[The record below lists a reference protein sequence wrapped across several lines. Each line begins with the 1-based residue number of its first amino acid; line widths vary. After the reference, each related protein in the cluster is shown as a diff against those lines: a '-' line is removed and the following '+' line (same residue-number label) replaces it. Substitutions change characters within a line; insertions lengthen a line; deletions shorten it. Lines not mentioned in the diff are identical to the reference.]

1 MASFCSKC
9 GAQLSPD
16 AQSCSACGTAV
27 AAPVAV
33 VAPAQPAAAPVQS
46 GGSALKIILI
56 ILAVVVGLGI
66 LGMGAVGFFAWRVA
80 HAIHVSGNGSD
91 VTIHTPGGSL
101 TANTSETYTS
111 GDLGTDIYPGAT
123 AAKGGMRMT
132 LPTGSMVT
140 AVYITGDSKDQVLA
154 FYKGRFG
161 SDASIYDSSD
171 GTVMTVNKGEQESVV
186 VTITKGTSEN
196 EGKTQVTIVHTTSK
210 KP

>member
-9 GAQLSPD
+9 GAELSPN
-16 AQSCSACGTAV
+16 AQSCTACG
-27 AAPVAV
+27 APVAV
-33 VAPAQPAAAPVQS
+33 PVLVAATSTPAAAPAQS

-101 TANTSETYTS
+101 SANTSETYTAA
-111 GDLGTDIYPGAT
+111 DLGTDIYPGAISG
-123 AAKGGMRMT
+123 KGSMRMT

-140 AVYITGDSKDQVLA
+140 AVYLTGDSKDQVLA
-154 FYKGRFG
+154 FYKEKFG
-161 SDASIYDSSD
+161 SEASIYDSSD
-171 GTVMTVNKGEQESVV
+171 GTVLTVNKGEQENVV
-186 VTITKGTSEN
+186 VTITKGASDN
-196 EGKTQVTIVHTTSK
+196 EGKTQIAIVHTTAK
-210 KP
+210 K

>member
-9 GAQLSPD
+9 GAELSPN
-16 AQSCSACGTAV
+16 AQSCNACGT
-27 AAPVAV
+27 PVAV
-33 VAPAQPAAAPVQS
+33 PVLVAAAATPAAAPAQS

-101 TANTSETYTS
+101 SANTSENYTAA
-111 GDLGTDIYPGAT
+111 DLGTDIYPGAISG
-123 AAKGGMRMT
+123 KGSMRMS
-132 LPTGSMVT
+132 LPTGSVVT
-140 AVYITGDSKDQVLA
+140 AVYLTGDTKDQVLA
-154 FYKGRFG
+154 FYKEKFG
-161 SDASIYDSSD
+161 SDASIFDSGD
-171 GTVMTVNKGEQESVV
+171 ATVMTVNKGEQETVM
-186 VTITKGTSEN
+186 VTITKGTSDN
-196 EGKTQVTIVHTTSK
+196 EGKTQVTIVHTTAK

>member
-9 GAQLSPD
+9 GAELSPN
-16 AQSCSACGTAV
+16 AQSCTACG
-27 AAPVAV
+27 APVAV
-33 VAPAQPAAAPVQS
+33 PVLVAATSTPAAAPAQS

-101 TANTSETYTS
+101 SANTSETYTAA
-111 GDLGTDIYPGAT
+111 DLGTDIYPGAISG
-123 AAKGGMRMT
+123 KGSMRMS

-140 AVYITGDSKDQVLA
+140 AIYLTGDTKDQVLA
-154 FYKGRFG
+154 FYKEKFG
-161 SDASIYDSSD
+161 SEASIYDSSD
-171 GTVMTVNKGEQESVV
+171 GTVLTVNKGEQENVV
-186 VTITKGTSEN
+186 VTITKGASDN
-196 EGKTQVTIVHTTSK
+196 EGKTQIAIVHTTAK
-210 KP
+210 K

>member
-1 MASFCSKC
+1 VAVPV
-9 GAQLSPD
+9 L
-16 AQSCSACGTAV
+16 V
-27 AAPVAV
+27 AAA
-33 VAPAQPAAAPVQS
+33 ATPAAAPPQS

-111 GDLGTDIYPGAT
+111 ADLGTDIYPGAISG
-123 AAKGGMRMT
+123 KGSMRMT

-140 AVYITGDSKDQVLA
+140 AVYLTGDSKDQVLA
-154 FYKGRFG
+154 FYKARFG
-161 SDASIYDSSD
+161 SDASVFDSSD

-186 VTITKGTSEN
+186 VTITKGTSDN
-196 EGKTQVTIVHTTSK
+196 EGKTQVTIVHTTAK